1 MMTDDMDRPLPA
13 ATPHP
18 NPLPTG
24 EGAQEAQPVQS
35 ASLLPWGEGQDE
47 GLSGLLDELDRPRE
61 ACGVFGIYAPGV
73 DVARQAFFA
82 LYALQHRGQESAGIA
97 TSDGRS
103 AYVHKGMGLV
113 AQVFNEER
121 LKPLKGHLAIGHN
134 RYSTTGSSHLRNA
147 QPYLIESM
155 YGPLGVGHNGNLTN
169 AGTLRKQLLERG
181 VGLSS
186 SSDSEVIV
194 QMLAAPPVSPVSL
207 KPDWEDRIR
216 AFMAQAEGA
225 YSLVVLT
232 RDAIY
237 AARDPLGLR
246 PLCLGEVT
254 AKDGR
259 KGYVVASE
267 SCALG
272 TIGADFVREVKPGEV
287 LRLDAKGV
295 ASFVGAEP
303 TRKPALCVFEYV
315 YFARPDT
322 LLEGQVIHGV
332 RQRLGAALAKES
344 PVAADVVIGVPDS
357 ATPAA
362 IGYAQAT
369 GIPFSEGLTKNRYIG
384 RTFIQPD
391 DQLRKAGIHL
401 KFNPLTAN
409 LAGRRVILI
418 DDSIVR
424 GNTVGPI
431 VKLIRDAGAKEVHVR
446 VSSPPVRH
454 PCFMGIDMAGHNQL
468 IAHELTVEQIRQHIG
483 ADSLAYLSHE
493 AMMKAVMEVKKPG
506 CGHCSACFTGDYPLT
521 LDVAAQQGDA
531 EKLSFESMWGQGT

>member
-1 MMTDDMDRPLPA
+1 MMSDD
-13 ATPHP
+13 
-18 NPLPTG
+18 
-24 EGAQEAQPVQS
+24 
-35 ASLLPWGEGQDE
+35 
-47 GLSGLLDELDRPRE
+47 LDRPRE
-61 ACGVFGIYAPGV
+61 ACGVFGIYAPGM

-113 AQVFNEER
+113 AQVFDEDR
-121 LKPLKGHLAIGHN
+121 LRPLKGHLAIGHN

-147 QPYLIESM
+147 QPYLIESV

-169 AGTLRKQLLERG
+169 AAMLRKALLERG

-194 QMLAAPPVSPVSL
+194 QMLAAPPGPAASL

-216 AFMAQAEGA
+216 AFMRQAEGA
-225 YSLVVLT
+225 YSLVILT
-232 RDAIY
+232 RDAIF
-237 AARDPLGLR
+237 AVRDPLGLR

-272 TIGADFVREVKPGEV
+272 TIGATFVREIKPGEM
-287 LRLDAKGV
+287 LRLDGEGV
-295 ASFVGAEP
+295 TSLVGAEP
-303 TRKPALCVFEYV
+303 KRSPALCVFEYV

-322 LLEGQVIHGV
+322 LLEGQVIHRI
-332 RQRLGAALAKES
+332 RQKLGAALAKEA
-344 PVAADVVIGVPDS
+344 PVPADVVIGVPDS

-362 IGYAQAT
+362 IGYAQAS

-391 DQLRKAGIHL
+391 DQLRKAGVHL
-401 KFNPLTAN
+401 KFNPLTSN
-409 LAGRRVILI
+409 LEGKRVVMI

-424 GNTVGPI
+424 GNTIGPI
-431 VKLIRDAGAKEVHVR
+431 VRLLRDGGAREVHVR
-446 VSSPPVRH
+446 ISSPPVRH
-454 PCFMGIDMAGHNQL
+454 PCFMGIDMGSHAEL
-468 IAHELTVEQIRQHIG
+468 IAHTMSVEQIRDHVG

-493 AMMKAVMEVKKPG
+493 AMMKAVMEVKRPG
-506 CGHCSACFTGDYPLT
+506 CGHCSACFTGNYPLT
-521 LDVAAQQGDA
+521 LDAGALDGEA
-531 EKLSFESMWGQGT
+531 EKLSFESMWGEGS